1 MEETSISE
9 KIAVGLERI
18 SEAYKA
24 LLWNEA
30 KKTGL
35 SPIQIQILI
44 FISKHKDELC
54 NISQLA
60 QEFNLTKPTVSDA
73 VKTLEKKQLIIKD
86 FSVTDNRSFCIL
98 LSKAGERQVVE
109 IQDYYK
115 PVEMQL
121 EKLPQ
126 EHLESLYSSISGLI
140 YGLNQIGVLNVQRTC
155 FGCKFYEKTAG
166 GHFCHLLEQPIANK
180 EIRLDCNEFEAI
192 EKA

>member
-1 MEETSISE
+1 MGKVEISE

-24 LLWNEA
+24 MLWNEA

-44 FISKHKDELC
+44 FISKHRDELC
-54 NISQLA
+54 NVSQLA
-60 QEFNLTKPTVSDA
+60 HEFNLTKPTVSDA

-98 LSKAGERQVVE
+98 LSNAGEKQVVE
-109 IQDYYK
+109 IEDYFKPLQD
-115 PVEMQL
+115 QL
-121 EKLPQ
+121 EKLPH
-126 EHLESLYSSISGLI
+126 ENLESLYSSISQLI

-155 FGCKFYEKTAG
+155 FGCRFYENNAA
-166 GHFCHLLEQPIANK
+166 GHFCHLIEKPIANN
-180 EIRLDCNEFEAI
+180 EIRLDCNEFEQA
-192 EKA
+192 EKT